1 MKRPA
6 DPKESFDFCGLE
18 DENYVSVIHCFTIK
32 KNFFEQRLGNSA
44 RNHLE
49 TRFELTRIID
59 IQLTVKVAERSFCS
73 L

>member
-6 DPKESFDFCGLE
+6 DLKESFDFCGLE
-18 DENYVSVIHCFTIK
+18 DENYVSVSQCFTIK
-32 KNFFEQRLGNSA
+32 IKVFGQRLGNSA

-49 TRFELTRIID
+49 TQFEPTRIRD
-59 IQLTVKVAERSFCS
+59 IQLTVKVAEHSFGS